1 VLPFPDL
8 VAVIATALVCAAI
21 VGALGLLVLRL
32 TRRRSMLVQL
42 CVIVASPVVAVVA
55 GLIAVAQ
62 AMYISPHDLTVAFW
76 ITGVAAVMAL
86 GVALV
91 LGRAFARDS
100 RRLRELTR
108 ALGDGARVERA
119 ATKREST
126 EFAALAA
133 DLADTSRRL
142 AEARDEVAALDSS
155 RRELVAWISHDLR
168 TPLAGLRAMAEALED
183 GMADDPQRFHR
194 QMRAQVDR
202 LSAMVDDLF
211 ELSKIHSGTLALSME
226 QFSLYDLVSDAV
238 AGLAD
243 LARARGVVLRE
254 AGARDVM
261 VTGDPR
267 ELARVVGN
275 LVTNAIQHTPAGGE
289 ISVRVERT
297 GDEVVL
303 SVQDAGGGIPEGD
316 LSRIFQAGW
325 RGTPART
332 PAPVREGGTGPM
344 DSAGAGLGLAIV
356 QGIVHAHAGLV
367 SVQNIPGGCRFDVRL
382 PRHVAAS
389 A

>member
-316 LSRIFQAGW
+316 LSRM
-325 RGTPART
+325 